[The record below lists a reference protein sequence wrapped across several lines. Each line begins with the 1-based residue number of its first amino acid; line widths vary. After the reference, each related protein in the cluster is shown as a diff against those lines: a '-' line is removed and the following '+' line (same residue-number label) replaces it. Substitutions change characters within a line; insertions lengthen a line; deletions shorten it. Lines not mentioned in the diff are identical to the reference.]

1 MIMIGGAYLCIL
13 LFFKKELLCS
23 SLKEQ
28 FFFFNSCLLQG
39 DHQKPHFK
47 QVTSPLSSLPPH

>member
-1 MIMIGGAYLCIL
+1 MIMIGGVYLCIL

-28 FFFFNSCLLQG
+28 FFFFSILASCKEIIKN
-39 DHQKPHFK
+39 H
-47 QVTSPLSSLPPH
+47 TSNK

>member
-1 MIMIGGAYLCIL
+1 MIMIGGVFLHFIV
-13 LFFKKELLCS
+13 FKKDRLCS

-28 FFFFNSCLLQG
+28 FLFNSCLLQG